1 MSTIKRYGLWT
12 SPISIEAVFRQPASP
27 SYPFR
32 HRGNLYWLQML
43 PEEGG
48 RIAVMKWMDEE
59 PVCLTPLEFN
69 IRTKVHE
76 YGGKCFC
83 LLGDTIVFNNFVDGR
98 LYRQALEPNS
108 TPVAITAE
116 DDSSCG
122 YADIV
127 AMNCGRHVVA
137 VFEQA
142 VLESENSNQ
151 IVMVNVES
159 SQAIPSVLISGCD
172 FYAAPAISQEGDSIA
187 WIEWN
192 HPNMPWDTTRLCQ
205 GDLSHNGK
213 GYICDKIERIINQE
227 GASVC
232 QPGYLHDGSLVYAYD
247 SSDSDWWN
255 LYRYDDGSITQ
266 LTDESAEFGEAHWV
280 FGQTRWVQTGL
291 DELVAIAT
299 DHCGDRLLG
308 IDLNGNSTPILKVNE
323 SGVCHLQYCENKLL
337 FVTMPEDRPG
347 SIAELELSKEQLINI
362 GPQSSPLI
370 DNGYAAPEP
379 MECPTTDG
387 GRTFGYFYPPFNP
400 GYVAP
405 DDCLPPLVVMVH
417 GGPTSRTNRSFHP
430 LRQYFTTL
438 GFAVFDINHRGSTGY
453 GRNYR
458 QRLLGEWGEV
468 DCMDIADSI
477 RYLVYQGRVD
487 PDAIFIRGGSAGGYA
502 VLRALTRLPE
512 LFAGG
517 ACYYGIGNLITLSE
531 ITHKFE
537 ARYTDRLV
545 GEVYDPES
553 ARMPASRYVT
563 RSPIFSMEQLNS
575 PLILFQ
581 GLLDKV
587 VPPEV
592 SREVVSLLKKN
603 GVPHAYTEYGQEG
616 HGFRSLETRIDSLEK
631 ETTFFKEII
640 ENSLSI

>member
-1 MSTIKRYGLWT
+1 
-12 SPISIEAVFRQPASP
+12 
-27 SYPFR
+27 
-32 HRGNLYWLQML
+32 
-43 PEEGG
+43 
-48 RIAVMKWMDEE
+48 
-59 PVCLTPLEFN
+59 
-69 IRTKVHE
+69 
-76 YGGKCFC
+76 
-83 LLGDTIVFNNFVDGR
+83 
-98 LYRQALEPNS
+98 
-108 TPVAITAE
+108 VA
-116 DDSSCG
+116 
-122 YADIV
+122 
-127 AMNCGRHVVA
+127 A
-137 VFEQA
+137 VFEQE
-142 VLESENSNQ
+142 VPERENRNQ
-151 IVMVNVES
+151 IVSVNVES
-159 SQAIPSVLISGCD
+159 SQSVPSVLVSGCE
-172 FYAAPAISQEGDSIA
+172 FYAAPVISQEGDRIA

-205 GDLSHNGK
+205 GGLSHNGQ
-213 GYICDKIERIINQE
+213 GYICDKIESIINQE

-247 SSDSDWWN
+247 SSNSDWWN
-255 LYRYDDGSITQ
+255 LYRYDDGSVTR

-291 DELVAIAT
+291 DVLVAIAT
-299 DHCGDRLLG
+299 DHCGDRLLS
-308 IDLNGNSTPILKVNE
+308 IDLNGKSGPILKLSE
-323 SGVCHLQYCENKLL
+323 PGICHLHHCKNKLL
-337 FVTMPEDRPG
+337 CVAMPEDRPG
-347 SIAELELSKEQLINI
+347 SIVELELSKELLVNV
-362 GPQSSPLI
+362 GPQSSPLLK
-370 DNGYAAPEP
+370 NGYAAPEP
-379 MECPTTDG
+379 VECPTTDG
-387 GRTFGYFYPPFNP
+387 ESTWGYFYPPFNP
-400 GYVAP
+400 GFVAP

-453 GRNYR
+453 GHDYR

-477 RYLVYQGRVD
+477 RYLVNQGRID

-502 VLRALTRLPE
+502 VLRALTRFPE

-545 GEVYDPES
+545 GEVYAPES

-563 RSPIFSMEQLNS
+563 RSPIFAIEQIDS

-581 GLLDKV
+581 GLLDKI

-592 SREVVSLLKKN
+592 SREVVSLLEKN
-603 GVPHAYTEYGQEG
+603 GVPHAYTEYDQEG
-616 HGFRSLETRIDSLEK
+616 HGFRGLETRIDSLEK

-640 ENSLSI
+640 DNSHSS